1 MHILLLVAHGSR
13 RAASNE
19 EVRELAAR
27 LESISWDR
35 FDKVIPAFLE
45 LAEPEIPEGIDAC
58 VAAGA
63 TEVTVLPYFL
73 SAGRH
78 VAHDIPEELE
88 KAQMKH
94 PNLPIRVAN
103 YIGQNA
109 EMPMLLLQAALGDTT
124 ELQPTAASSEV
135 SKDAA

>member
-63 TEVTVLPYFL
+63 TQVTVLPYFL

-88 KAQMKH
+88 KAQANH
-94 PNLPIRVAN
+94 PQLPIRVAN
-103 YIGQNA
+103 YIGQNQ

-124 ELQPTAASSEV
+124 ELKTSNAADAV

>member
-58 VAAGA
+58 VEAGA

-88 KAQMKH
+88 KAQAKH
-94 PNLPIRVAN
+94 PNLPIRVAS

-124 ELQPTAASSEV
+124 ELKTAGDATEA

>member
-19 EVRELAAR
+19 EVRELATR
-27 LESISWDR
+27 LESIAWDR

-63 TEVTVLPYFL
+63 TRITVLPYFL

-88 KAQMKH
+88 KARTKH
-94 PNLPIRVAN
+94 PDLPIHVAN
-103 YIGQNA
+103 YIGQNTD
-109 EMPMLLLQAALGDTT
+109 MPMLLLQAALGETT
-124 ELQPTAASSEV
+124 ELKTTKSSAEV

>member
-27 LESISWDR
+27 LESIAWDR

-63 TEVTVLPYFL
+63 TQVTVLPYLL

-78 VAHDIPEELE
+78 VAHDIPEELG
-88 KAQMKH
+88 KAQVKH
-94 PNLPIRVAN
+94 PNLPIRVAS

-124 ELQPTAASSEV
+124 ELKTAGDSTEA